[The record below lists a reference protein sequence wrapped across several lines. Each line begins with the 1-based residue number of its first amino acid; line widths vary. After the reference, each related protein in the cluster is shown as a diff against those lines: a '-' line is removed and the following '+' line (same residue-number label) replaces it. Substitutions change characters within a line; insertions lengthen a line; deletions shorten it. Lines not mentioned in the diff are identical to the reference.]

1 MHDQSWS
8 YTCAKGL
15 WKLPAA
21 QVLWMIRT
29 CRSWITPEHERA
41 ISRKLKKNSLQKS
54 LGFPR
59 SLNVLSLLAFLW
71 LWCIM
76 DQVMMVHYVIKIVGW
91 SWVRCKNCPFVRTP
105 HSDSCQLSPDRILK
119 GRPTDFF
126 YFVIWCWCFVS
137 LSQERDECS
146 EEITRTRALQEKYEA
161 EMSQLAKDSQAASSF
176 TWEQ

>member
-1 MHDQSWS
+1 MIIHL
-8 YTCAKGL
+8 CKGL

-105 HSDSCQLSPDRILK
+105 TQTHAAQPRQNSQRQTDWFFLLCDLMLMFRVAFAGARRMQRRDYPNACSAREIR
-119 GRPTDFF
+119 GRDVPA
-126 YFVIWCWCFVS
+126 
-137 LSQERDECS
+137 R
-146 EEITRTRALQEKYEA
+146 
-161 EMSQLAKDSQAASSF
+161 
-176 TWEQ
+176 